1 MAEPMQQ
8 EKQSLNVL
16 VLCLKTFN
24 NWHVIGAQ
32 LGLQEMFEYIWHGL
46 LDIFITEIDSC

>member
-16 VLCLKTFN
+16 VCVFKPSTIDMG
-24 NWHVIGAQ
+24 IGAQ
-32 LGLQEMFEYIWHGL
+32 LGL
-46 LDIFITEIDSC
+46 